1 MQIVAISIRLRNW
14 GYQAL
19 WIMTMSP
26 CQSFVETLRSKGY
39 RITRQRELVIEAI
52 AHRGNHVNAEDV
64 FAHIQGKNHSVN
76 ITTVYRTLE
85 LLAEQ
90 GLASRIELGAG
101 RVIYATYQHGPHIHL
116 VCRQCGQVI
125 DANQDLLLAL
135 TDQLNASYHFA
146 ADLQHISLLGLCNTC
161 QAKQSIARGV

>member
-1 MQIVAISIRLRNW
+1 
-14 GYQAL
+14 
-19 WIMTMSP
+19 MSP
-26 CQSFVETLRSKGY
+26 CQSFIEVLHQKGF

-52 AHRGNHVNAEDV
+52 AHSGNHVNAEEV
-64 FAHIQGKNHSVN
+64 YAHIQGKNHPVD

-85 LLAEQ
+85 LLVEQ

-125 DANQDLLLAL
+125 DANQELLLAL
-135 TDQLNASYHFA
+135 TDQLDAGYHFA
-146 ADLQHISLLGLCNTC
+146 ADLQHISLLGLCSTC
-161 QAKQSIARGV
+161 QAKQFVSREI